1 VSNTLIPSAWAGGGR
16 PGAGRRPAAWAHGS
30 ADLYG
35 GAAHHVRMAGLDPC
49 VRGAQRRSW
58 VHGAQPQVIAGSLEV
73 DRRPERSVVGALVT
87 GAIHG
92 DAWYEALVARYSSN
106 GRVYSIE

>member
-1 VSNTLIPSAWAGGGR
+1 MPPSSFFPRALGGALRAPHGAHA

-92 DAWYEALVARYSSN
+92 DVRGPRSQVLE
-106 GRVYSIE
+106 